1 MVILGIDP
9 GFTSLGWALLDL
21 SDAHPGPHCIGAGV
35 IRTKPDNT
43 IKRCDDNV
51 RRIGILAGALRKLQ
65 KENDCILIAAEAQS
79 WTSFQ
84 KPDRAVAMAW
94 GIIGTIGEI
103 WAIPVLQFRPQE
115 IKKAICNDASASK
128 KTLENALGASIG
140 GAFEHLACISKTQ
153 RNHAADALG
162 AAVTSLDH
170 DMVKMMENMR
180 AYHIRRADGQ
190 AQQ

>member
-21 SDAHPGPHCIGAGV
+21 SEAQPRCVGAGV

-51 RRIGILAGALRKLQ
+51 RRIGILTKALRRLYQ
-65 KENDCILIAAEAQS
+65 AHDCILIAAEAQS

-84 KPDRAVAMAW
+84 KPDRALAMTW
-94 GIIGTIGEI
+94 GSIGAIAEI
-103 WAIPVLQFRPQE
+103 WGIPVLQFRPQE
-115 IKKAICNDASASK
+115 IKKAICNDSSASK
-128 KTLENALGASIG
+128 KSIENALGSTIEGASSR
-140 GAFEHLACISKTQ
+140 LAPISKTQ

-162 AAVTSLDH
+162 AAVTSMRH
-170 DMVKMMENMR
+170 DVVKMMINMR
-180 AYHIRRADGQ
+180 DHHQRLADGQ
-190 AQQ
+190 ARQ

>member
-9 GFTSLGWALLDL
+9 GFTSMGWALLDL
-21 SDAHPGPHCIGAGV
+21 SEAQPRCVGAGV

-43 IKRCDDNV
+43 LKRCDDNV
-51 RRIGILAGALRKLQ
+51 RRIGILAEALRKLQ
-65 KENDCILIAAEAQS
+65 KQNDCILIAAEAQS

-94 GIIGTIGEI
+94 GIIGAIGEI

-115 IKKAICNDASASK
+115 IKKAI
-128 KTLENALGASIG
+128 ENALGATIE
-140 GAFEHLACISKTQ
+140 GAFERLACISKTQ

-162 AAVTSLDH
+162 AAVTSLGH
-170 DMVKMMENMR
+170 DVVKVMVNMR
-180 AYHIRRADGQ
+180 DHHQRLADGK